1 MKTIKALGLV
11 AAMSLALEPIAML
24 APALAVS
31 APSGIDSR
39 LHLDWD
45 AGTGRGGKPVIQGYD
60 ESVWAVALDY
70 HGHPVEVAL
79 ATVRAVRANTAA
91 ILRRLPEEAWTREG
105 RHTGSGRYTAQHWL
119 AIYAEH
125 LEIHARQIEA
135 NLAAWEAAGRPS

>member
-45 AGTGRGGKPVIQGYD
+45 AGTGRGVFPRTLFHTEAGSAVGESRTRNCVGRIQ
-60 ESVWAVALDY
+60 
-70 HGHPVEVAL
+70 
-79 ATVRAVRANTAA
+79 AA
-91 ILRRLPEEAWTREG
+91 RIRSGREASSLRRSPTLD
-105 RHTGSGRYTAQHWL
+105 SK
-119 AIYAEH
+119 
-125 LEIHARQIEA
+125 
-135 NLAAWEAAGRPS
+135 PS